1 MLAMSPIG
9 DALRNRIRK
18 FPSIVNCCTIDWFQP
33 WPEDAL
39 LAVST
44 RFLANEE
51 LTALERK
58 TAIDMCMEFHT
69 STQNL
74 SIKFYN
80 KLHRFNYV
88 TPTSYLELIQT
99 FKSLLSR
106 KRKYVYERGAYE
118 LDHLY

>member
-1 MLAMSPIG
+1 MSPIG
-9 DALRNRIRK
+9 DALRMRIRK

-44 RFLANEE
+44 RFLASED
-51 LTALERK
+51 LSDLERK

-74 SIKFYN
+74 SEVFALRLKRY
-80 KLHRFNYV
+80 NYV

-99 FKSLLSR
+99 FKALLNQ
-106 KRKYVYERGAYE
+106 KRT
-118 LDHLY
+118 